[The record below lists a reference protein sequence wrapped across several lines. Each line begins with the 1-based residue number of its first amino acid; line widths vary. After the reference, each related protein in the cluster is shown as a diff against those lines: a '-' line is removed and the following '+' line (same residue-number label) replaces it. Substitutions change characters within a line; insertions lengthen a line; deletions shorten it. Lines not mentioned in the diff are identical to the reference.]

1 MSKEDL
7 IPKQKKGKQVDLS
20 EKKVLPNEEA
30 ALKAFRVASE
40 RLLYPQ
46 GWQELCGKAS
56 ASFTVISEDLQ
67 EVSRSVNEGDFLR
80 IDIPGPGTG
89 AGEGYD
95 WVRVAMI
102 EPGDENG
109 SQRLGIKLEPST
121 NPESRDGAT
130 AHFFEA
136 GSSSTLEIILEGNIM
151 EAHYHGRNEV
161 INNET
166 GKLGDDLR
174 NTVVGAGAKAGLSE
188 AQWTA
193 LLKGLIEPTL

>member
-1 MSKEDL
+1 MNKQDL
-7 IPKQKKGKQVDLS
+7 IPPQNEGKQADLL
-20 EKKVLPNEEA
+20 EKKTLPDEDSA
-30 ALKAFRVASE
+30 QQTFSTASD
-40 RLLYPQ
+40 RLLHPQ
-46 GWQELCGKAS
+46 RWQELCGKAG
-56 ASFTVISEDLQ
+56 AAFAVISDELQ
-67 EVSRSVNEGDFLR
+67 QVDRPLKEGDYLR

-95 WVRVAMI
+95 WVRVAMLQSGEEAGI
-102 EPGDENG
+102 R
-109 SQRLGIKLEPST
+109 RLGIKLEPSA
-121 NPESRDGAT
+121 NPESRGDAT
-130 AHFFEA
+130 AHFFKA
-136 GSSSTLEIILEGNIM
+136 GSSSTLEIILEGNII

-193 LLKGLIEPTL
+193 LLKGLIA